1 MHLNKI
7 LLQLLSLFS
16 LGACAVLPV
25 PTGDDFPLDQ
35 KIAGT
40 DTGCPKL
47 TGTYAQ
53 TPSLSTLSEGHPPRF
68 EGRPYDYVNLFM
80 FGFIEDDK
88 KSLFKLVEPPL
99 KMSDFLLRI
108 IESDDQFL
116 VDSVYGDG
124 SKINRHDI
132 TALISRGCGSDGTK
146 WMLVDDNVGSS
157 EGVRFNSR
165 WLRKVAKAVNGDLL
179 VYVVITNA
187 KPTMRADVA
196 EHYLFRF
203 KTVSAKPEIEN

>member
-25 PTGDDFPLDQ
+25 PNGDDFPLDQ

-40 DTGCPKL
+40 DTSCPKL
-47 TGTYAQ
+47 TGTYAE

-68 EGRPYDYVNLFM
+68 EGTSYDYVNLFM
-80 FGFIEDDK
+80 FGFIEEDK
-88 KSLFKLVEPPL
+88 KSLLKLIDPPL
-99 KMSDFLLRI
+99 KRSDFFIRI
-108 IESDDQFL
+108 IESDDRFL

-124 SKINRHDI
+124 SKINRHDV
-132 TALISRGCGSDGTK
+132 TAIISKGCGIDGTR
-146 WMLVDDNVGSS
+146 WMLVDDNIGSS

-165 WLRKVAKAVNGDLL
+165 SVRKVGKAVNGDLL
-179 VYVVITNA
+179 VYVVRTNA
-187 KPTMRADVA
+187 KPTVRADGA

-203 KTVSAKPEIEN
+203 KAISAKPEI